1 MNAGQN
7 INPPRTE
14 KNPSACRGEVIYLY
28 AFDLAYDMKRTPI
41 DSLLGQKIQ
50 EYSLG
55 VNKRTPKRLFFYRPR
70 MVTLPPIEKKL
81 KGQTVS
87 IQTTVKI
94 FNVAAVSIMI
104 RLPFEVNSLNDL
116 VDYHD
121 LEFEDGTVEDT
132 VNQLAEQVRLELAPH
147 CIRPWPNLEN
157 PEDYT
162 VFCIYEIPQAQGD
175 TPFVAGDWLLKNK
188 RNLAG
193 LLTQE
198 QNPQLLS
205 EQEASESTEKYL
217 TYFEND
223 LVVIDWDAA
232 LIVSPK
238 DTFDD
243 IIHVMELANVQL
255 VELDA
260 YDRILDSSLD
270 KAYRDLASRRLGPG
284 RKVQRSL
291 REIRIDLARF
301 SDELLN
307 ITKFFGDWYL
317 AGIYKKISARFH
329 LADWYKT
336 VREKLKTLGDLYYL
350 LQQDWNN
357 FWMIVLEASIVLL
370 FIIDV
375 ILLFAKP

>member
-1 MNAGQN
+1 MDAGKGLT
-7 INPPRTE
+7 PPTPE
-14 KNPSACRGEVIYLY
+14 NNPSLCRGEVVYLY
-28 AFDLAYDMKRTPI
+28 AFDLAYDMKRQAI

-55 VNKRTPKRLFFYRPR
+55 VNKRTPKRLFFYRPQ
-70 MVTLPPIEKKL
+70 MLTLPTIEKKL
-81 KGQTVS
+81 KGQTVN
-87 IQTTVKI
+87 IQRTVKI
-94 FNVAAVSIMI
+94 FNVAAISIMI
-104 RLPFEVNSLNDL
+104 RVPFEVNSFDDL
-116 VDYHD
+116 VEYHD
-121 LEFEDGTVEDT
+121 LELDDGTVEDI
-132 VNQLAEQVRLELAPH
+132 VNKLGEKVRLELTPH
-147 CIRPWPNLEN
+147 CIRPWPNLGDA
-157 PEDYT
+157 EDYT
-162 VFCIYEIPQAQGD
+162 IFCIYELPPEQDKTCPAE
-175 TPFVAGDWLLKNK
+175 DWLLKN
-188 RNLAG
+188 RRRVTG

-198 QNPQLLS
+198 QNNQQLS
-205 EQEASESTEKYL
+205 EQETAESTDQYL

-238 DTFDD
+238 GSFED

-260 YDRILDSSLD
+260 YDRILDTSLD
-270 KAYRDLASRRLGPG
+270 KAYRDLARRRLGPG

-329 LADWYKT
+329 LADWYAT
-336 VREKLKTLGDLYYL
+336 IREKLKTLGDLYQL
-350 LQQDWNN
+350 LQQDWVN
-357 FWMIVLEASIVLL
+357 FWMIVLEGSIVLL
-370 FIIDV
+370 FVIDV
-375 ILLFAKP
+375 ILLFAKA

>member
-1 MNAGQN
+1 MDTDKKVTTP
-7 INPPRTE
+7 NPE
-14 KNPSACRGEVIYLY
+14 NNPSACRGEVVFLY
-28 AFDLAYDMKRTPI
+28 AFDLAYDMKREPI
-41 DSLLGQKIQ
+41 DRLLGQDIQ

-70 MVTLPPIEKKL
+70 MVTLPTIEKKL
-81 KGQTVS
+81 NGQTVYVQRS
-87 IQTTVKI
+87 VKI
-94 FNVAAVSIMI
+94 FNVGAISIMI
-104 RLPFEVNSLNDL
+104 RVPFEVNSFDDL
-116 VDYHD
+116 VDYHE
-121 LEFEDGTVEDT
+121 LELDDGTVEDI
-132 VNQLAEQVRLELAPH
+132 VNKLGEEVRLELAPH
-147 CIRPWPNLEN
+147 CIRPWTNLGD

-162 VFCIYEIPQAQGD
+162 VFCIYEIPPEQNRTTFA
-175 TPFVAGDWLLKNK
+175 AGDWLLKNRK
-188 RNLAG
+188 SLAG

-205 EQEASESTEKYL
+205 EQEAAESTERYL

-238 DTFDD
+238 GSFDD

-260 YDRILDSSLD
+260 YDRILDTSLD
-270 KAYRDLASRRLGPG
+270 KAYRDLARRRLGPG

-329 LADWYKT
+329 LADWYAT
-336 VREKLKTLGDLYYL
+336 IREKLKTLGDLYQL
-350 LQQDWNN
+350 LQQDSIN
-357 FWMIVLEASIVLL
+357 FWMILLESSIVLL
-370 FIIDV
+370 FVIDV